1 MKSCSHMHP
10 FQKSCIIFFID
21 ISSKCCWIDLMIDS
35 VNLKIRN
42 DLVKYDKLF
51 KILTEQLKD

>member
-1 MKSCSHMHP
+1 
-10 FQKSCIIFFID
+10 
-21 ISSKCCWIDLMIDS
+21 MIDS

-51 KILTEQLKD
+51 KVLIEQLKD